1 MPATKDE
8 ERGTWTAQF
17 YYTDWKGVKHKKKK
31 RGFKLE
37 RDAKEFERQFLLKVS
52 GSPNM
57 TFESLVDLYYEDFEN
72 RVRGSTQDTKKSMID
87 THVLPVFKAKIISE
101 ITNADVRRWQNL
113 MLKKKN
119 PKSKEGKS
127 YKPTYLRSINSQL
140 SAILNFA
147 VEYYNLPKNPCAR
160 VKAIGKKRADE
171 MKFWTLDQF
180 NEVIACEEHPAYHAA
195 FMTLYWTG
203 IREGECLA
211 LSPKKVLDAIQSLD
225 INETFKRKDGED
237 IFDDPKTENSV
248 RVVSMPDFLY
258 QELKYYMNALYG
270 LGKDDRI
277 FYFTKTALNKELDRL
292 AEKAGVERIRVH
304 DLRHSH
310 ASLLIE
316 LGYRTHAI
324 AKRIGDTP
332 EEVDRTY
339 AHLYP
344 GKSQDIAR
352 ELNRHKNGIVRGAAP
367 IDDDGEVY
375 NEKEVAESLQAERV
389 FHDLKVV

>member
-1 MPATKDE
+1 MPAHKDQ
-8 ERGTWTAQF
+8 ERGTWYAQF
-17 YYTDWKGVKHKKKK
+17 YYTDWQGVKHKKKK
-31 RGFKLE
+31 RGFALE
-37 RDAKEFERQFLLKVS
+37 RDAKKFERDFLTKNA

-57 TFESLVDLYYEDFEN
+57 TFESLVELYYEDFET
-72 RVRGSTQDTKKSMID
+72 RVRGSTQKTKKSMIEK
-87 THVLPVFKAKIISE
+87 HILPTFRLKIVSE
-101 ITNADVRRWQNL
+101 ITNTDIRRWQNL
-113 MLKKKN
+113 MIKKKN
-119 PKSKEGKS
+119 PKDGKP
-127 YKPTYLRSINSQL
+127 YRPTYLRSVNSQL
-140 SAILNFA
+140 SAIFNFA

-180 NEVIACEEHPAYHAA
+180 NEVITCEDSQAYHAA

-211 LSPKKVLDAIQSLD
+211 LTPKKVLDKIQSLF
-225 INETFKRKDGED
+225 ISETFKREDGED
-237 IFDDPKTENSV
+237 LFDKTKNDNEHE
-248 RVVSMPDFLY
+248 VSMPDFLY
-258 QELKYYMNALYG
+258 KELRNYMDALYG
-270 LGKDDRI
+270 LGPNDRI
-277 FYFTKTALNKELDRL
+277 FYFTRTALNKELDRIS
-292 AEKAGVERIRVH
+292 EKAGIERIRVH

-310 ASLLIE
+310 VALLIE

-344 GKSQDIAR
+344 NKGQDIAR
-352 ELNRHKNGIVRGAAP
+352 ELSKHQNGIVRGAAP
-367 IDDDGEVY
+367 LDDDGEVY
-375 NEKEVAESLQAERV
+375 NEREVAESLQSERV